1 MSYPQN
7 GDFVVTIDSVTSL
20 HPMYSTRV
28 GSSSLI
34 AYCLLLP
41 KFWSRPGGFA
51 NAQNKTFLFCARE
64 LTYDLNLRTRLRQDQ
79 GRLAWEIC
87 KKNIQRSVFC
97 KASIDCNSSCLN
109 YLLPEQRD
117 FVTKL
122 RRANKYEPFRTRTQR
137 FRNSCISYSVS
148 NFRC

>member
-1 MSYPQN
+1 MDIFKNCNSVLFEKHDKSSPFNSTHYFVSYPQN
-7 GDFVVTIDSVTSL
+7 GDFIVTIESVTSL
-20 HPMYSTRV
+20 HSMYSTRV

-79 GRLAWEIC
+79 GRLA
-87 KKNIQRSVFC
+87 
-97 KASIDCNSSCLN
+97 
-109 YLLPEQRD
+109 
-117 FVTKL
+117 
-122 RRANKYEPFRTRTQR
+122 
-137 FRNSCISYSVS
+137 
-148 NFRC
+148 